1 MDVSTSNSTS
11 NPGAMI
17 RSWYLHDGQIRIPAL
32 SETETI
38 TTIVLSD
45 KDGQKLTP
53 LQLIAWIQ
61 QEHPVIHNPAWARAY
76 LPLLCPTGITLEEVQ
91 KHFQYFNKRNMTK
104 SKHTNTMH
112 KSFDL
117 TSKKMAFHLGYTL
130 QVLWLLAKRPC
141 PPVADQP
148 AHFSN
153 TKPNIRHLAHFFGM
167 LLRVF
172 WEQRVVT
179 AASSGSPAG
188 TGGPTQDTPGEE
200 TIKFGSWK
208 KSKGSMDNWRDLEG
222 ALATLWRIFTYG
234 DVFKGIFMRDWEFI
248 HLSAEE
254 DAWFGISSDGP
265 GKMSPLA
272 LGLKEAERVQRHWEK
287 EKKWVDPM
295 YPAEWEGWAVV

>member
-1 MDVSTSNSTS
+1 MDVSASSSTS
-11 NPGAMI
+11 NHEALI
-17 RSWYLHDGQIRIPAL
+17 RSWYLHDGQIKIPSL
-32 SETETI
+32 SETDNF
-38 TTIVLSD
+38 IVLSNKD
-45 KDGQKLTP
+45 ARSETEVITFLSNKDGQKPTP

-61 QEHPVIHNPAWARAY
+61 QEHPLIHNPAWAQAY

-91 KHFQYFNKRNMTK
+91 KHFQYFNKSNMTK

-130 QVLWLLAKRPC
+130 QVFWLLVRRPC

-179 AASSGSPAG
+179 AASSGSPG

-200 TIKFGSWK
+200 TIQFGSWK

-222 ALATLWRIFTYG
+222 ALATLWRIFTHG
-234 DVFKGIFMRDWEFI
+234 DVFKGTV
-248 HLSAEE
+248 
-254 DAWFGISSDGP
+254 FG
-265 GKMSPLA
+265 L
-272 LGLKEAERVQRHWEK
+272 
-287 EKKWVDPM
+287 
-295 YPAEWEGWAVV
+295 